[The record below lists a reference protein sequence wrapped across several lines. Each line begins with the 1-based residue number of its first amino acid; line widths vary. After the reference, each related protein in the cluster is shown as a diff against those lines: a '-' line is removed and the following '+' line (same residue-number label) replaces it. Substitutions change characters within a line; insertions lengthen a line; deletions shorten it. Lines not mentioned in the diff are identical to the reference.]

1 MPVNYQT
8 PVASQ
13 LKPVRG
19 VRLGIAQAAIRKL
32 DRKDLLL
39 IELAAGARVAGV
51 FTRNRFCAAPVQVC
65 QRHLGNTDRP
75 GEIRAL
81 LINTGVANAGTGE
94 PGWLAARATCVA
106 VAQLLSLQPE
116 QVLPFSTGVILEPLP
131 VERIEAGLPAC
142 IADLGADHWF
152 EAAHAIMTTDTVA
165 KAASRQ
171 IDIGGR
177 TITITGIAKGAGM
190 IRPNMATMLG
200 FVATDAAVSQA
211 ALARMVREAADESFN
226 CVTVDGDIDDHR
238 AGWRNAKHA
247 QQWENTLTAYAYPT
261 IGDKPPGQITTA
273 DVLTVLK
280 PIWTDKAE
288 TASRVR
294 NRIELVIDAARA
306 QGLSDASNPATW
318 RGHLDKL
325 LQKRTKASKGHH
337 AAMDYNDL
345 PAFFGRLKNER
356 DSLSSQALQLTILTA
371 VRTSEAL
378 LAKWEEFDLS
388 AKLWTIPAE
397 RMKAEKAHRV
407 PLSDAAMD
415 LIESQPDRKGY
426 IFPGAKIGKPL
437 SNMAMA
443 VSYTHLTL
451 PTNRE
456 V

>member
-1 MPVNYQT
+1 MGLTVKQVEKLIRDAEAGATADADGLYLKITPTGNASWQYRYQINGKRRSMGLG
-8 PVASQ
+8 ACSQ
-13 LKPVRG
+13 VSLADARTKAADARRQVKS
-19 VRLGIAQAAIRKL
+19 GIDPLDVQAAETIVEKAR
-32 DRKDLLL
+32 L
-39 IELAAGARVAGV
+39 ITFR
-51 FTRNRFCAAPVQVC
+51 
-65 QRHLGNTDRP
+65 
-75 GEIRAL
+75 EIA
-81 LINTGVANAGTGE
+81 
-94 PGWLAARATCVA
+94 
-106 VAQLLSLQPE
+106 E
-116 QVLPFSTGVILEPLP
+116 QY
-131 VERIEAGLPAC
+131 
-142 IADLGADHWF
+142 
-152 EAAHAIMTTDTVA
+152 
-165 KAASRQ
+165 
-171 IDIGGR
+171 
-177 TITITGIAKGAGM
+177 
-190 IRPNMATMLG
+190 
-200 FVATDAAVSQA
+200 
-211 ALARMVREAADESFN
+211 
-226 CVTVDGDIDDHR
+226 IDDHR

-247 QQWENTLTAYAYPT
+247 QQWENTLIAYAYPT

-273 DVLTVLK
+273 DVLAILK

-378 LAKWEEFDLS
+378 LADWQEFDLS

-415 LIESQPDRKGY
+415 LIESQPGRTGY
-426 IFPGAKIGKPL
+426 IFPGAIEGRPL
-437 SNMAMA
+437 SNMAMVMVLRKIGHPDLTVHGFRSTFRDWAAEETNYPNIVAKQALAHSVGNA
-443 VSYTHLTL
+443 VEAAYRRGDLLEKRRALMADWATYCTTKPAANVVPIRS
-451 PTNRE
+451 NAA
-456 V
+456 